1 VNRFEEVVEE
11 VLRPNLDEL
20 RLDPERIA
28 AFVRLVAF
36 AAAIPHFH
44 QDREI
49 PTEELA
55 HLITYG
61 IAGFPAEGRSTD
73 VA

>member
-1 VNRFEEVVEE
+1 

-20 RLDPERIA
+20 QLSPERIA

-36 AAAIPHFH
+36 AAAIPHFT

-49 PTEELA
+49 PTAELA
-55 HLITYG
+55 RLITYG
-61 IAGFPAEGRSTD
+61 IAGHPAERGSTD
-73 VA
+73 AS